1 LGWFEEGG
9 GSVLAFCYRSFKKG
23 KTNMKTKIK
32 PIGILFM
39 IAFSTFCTDRCVAQG
54 QARPTPV
61 RDPNDDPK
69 LDIGIVDALNTRYGT
84 HPGFRAN
91 HAKGIVVEGTFTPTR
106 EAAELSRSPIFAGAT
121 LPVTVRFSDAS
132 GLPSLHDAAEV
143 ANPHGMSV
151 KFHLPNGAES
161 DIVANS
167 LKFFTVATGEDFR
180 DLQLTAATNPPGGP
194 KSPQFEAFLKS
205 HPSVEKANAT
215 LGTPDSYA
223 DEQYNGIDALIFVNA
238 AGRKQ
243 AFRYIIAPEKIVHL
257 SKEEAEKKSP
267 NYLREDLQQRLTKGP
282 VTFQLKAQLAAPD
295 DQTKDPTKAWPP
307 DRKVVDLG
315 KVTITKTVA
324 DSDAVQKKLLFTPGR
339 LTDGIEL
346 SDDPLLTARDG
357 SYAESFKRRSAP
369 QTAGK

>member
-1 LGWFEEGG
+1 
-9 GSVLAFCYRSFKKG
+9 
-23 KTNMKTKIK
+23 
-32 PIGILFM
+32 
-39 IAFSTFCTDRCVAQG
+39 
-54 QARPTPV
+54 
-61 RDPNDDPK
+61 
-69 LDIGIVDALNTRYGT
+69 
-84 HPGFRAN
+84 
-91 HAKGIVVEGTFTPTR
+91 
-106 EAAELSRSPIFAGAT
+106 
-121 LPVTVRFSDAS
+121 
-132 GLPSLHDAAEV
+132 
-143 ANPHGMSV
+143 
-151 KFHLPNGAES
+151 
-161 DIVANS
+161 
-167 LKFFTVATGEDFR
+167 
-180 DLQLTAATNPPGGP
+180 
-194 KSPQFEAFLKS
+194 
-205 HPSVEKANAT
+205 VEKANAT

-282 VTFQLKAQLAAPD
+282 VTFHLKAQLAAPG

-357 SYAESFKRRSAP
+357 SYAESFKLRSAP
-369 QTAGK
+369 GSADK